1 MRIMNENFMDALSL
15 ASFALGMENLEQN
28 LTQNDKDDLM
38 SKLDQQTTDV
48 LEDIHRELEA
58 QNVVL
63 RDIYNKLD
71 EILHCVKE
79 DNDV

>member
-15 ASFALGMENLEQN
+15 ASFAIGMENLEQN
-28 LTQNDKDDLM
+28 LTQNDKDELM
-38 SKLDQQTTDV
+38 SKFDEQTKEV
-48 LEDIHRELEA
+48 LEDLHQAVEE

-63 RDIYNKLD
+63 RDISNKLD

-79 DNDV
+79 EKNV

>member
-15 ASFALGMENLEQN
+15 ASFAFGMENLEQN

-63 RDIYNKLD
+63 RDICNKLD